1 MYNFCSNCGTHVTNR
16 AEEFTCKKCGKSFYT
31 NSKPTSTVIPIFNNK
46 EVLVGIRAH
55 EPQKGK
61 YDFLGGFLN
70 KGEHPLD
77 GAVREFKEETGVSIK
92 KEDLEYLDIWM
103 DEYEFQGSVSYTLN
117 MIYLLPVSKKMVV
130 KAADDVADFKWISLD
145 EDVAM
150 AFKSQED
157 IFKRIK
163 SQYRKN
169 NR

>member
-1 MYNFCSNCGTHVTNR
+1 
-16 AEEFTCKKCGKSFYT
+16 
-31 NSKPTSTVIPIFNNK
+31 
-46 EVLVGIRAH
+46 
-55 EPQKGK
+55 
-61 YDFLGGFLN
+61 
-70 KGEHPLD
+70 
-77 GAVREFKEETGVSIK
+77 
-92 KEDLEYLDIWM
+92 LEYLDIWM

-163 SQYRKN
+163 TRSKKSN
-169 NR
+169 S